1 MTGLPWKRG
10 SSGNPGPTFP
20 CGNDFFKCFICLFL
34 AVLGLCGRSGFSLV
48 ATSRG
53 YSRCGAW
60 VSCFPDS
67 SGCWAPTPQP
77 QASVVAGMQ
86 SLAAPRHV
94 DSLQIRDGA
103 SVSCT
108 GRPVLHRWPSGKPRE
123 PIAIAIASPPLCW
136 QGQSPTLGLQDWRNA
151 RHSTPG
157 RWDWAQL
164 LATCT
169 LSPREEEVTCHTGP
183 LSTCIWE
190 QSK

>member
-1 MTGLPWKRG
+1 MWQW
-10 SSGNPGPTFP
+10 
-20 CGNDFFKCFICLFL
+20 FFKMFYLLVFACAGPLWPLWLFSSCNQQ
-34 AVLGLCGRSGFSLV
+34 GLL
-48 ATSRG
+48 
-53 YSRCGAW
+53 SRCGAW

-67 SGCWAPTPQP
+67 SGCWAPAPQP

-94 DSLQIRDGA
+94 DSSQIRDGA